1 MIETILGILFLT
13 IPDYSCWTL
22 CLSRLDQDPPT
33 KKGGIPVPP
42 APQHTKAPDSPE
54 KL

>member
-33 KKGGIPVPP
+33 RRAGIPVPP
-42 APQHTKAPDSPE
+42 SSPAHQGP
-54 KL
+54 